1 MRYIIVSPVQ
11 LTLLAILI
19 AALAASMVAI
29 NTWYMDSRH
38 LPVVHLDEQE
48 QCVKVDN
55 YQNGHA
61 FGCPDVNVLLRRY
74 KISKQ

>member
-1 MRYIIVSPVQ
+1 MRYIIISPLQ
-11 LTLLAILI
+11 LIILAILI
-19 AALAASMVAI
+19 AVLAAFMVAI

-38 LPVVHLDEQE
+38 LPVVYLDKQG

-74 KISKQ
+74 RVSQ